1 MEAKEGHVV
10 IGGALLLV
18 TVTTRGGGGI
28 REDTATRVLEGGREG
43 VLALQAAGL

>member
-28 REDTATRVLEGGREG
+28 REGTGTRVLEGGREG
-43 VLALQAAGL
+43 VLVFQAAGL